1 MSEPENLPK
10 NNPISRSENP
20 QSQSPNPQSKN
31 PQSQSPNP
39 QSENPQSAIHNPL
52 PSSGRLPDWAEELAR
67 KYRVGEASHFL
78 LHHNVYDL
86 IRSRNGYVSLLS
98 FLQQELLGNR
108 RVLLYN
114 RSEGVTFDSEETLRA
129 FVAQQRVADPLLD
142 FKTAAQIP
150 RDPARSL
157 PLIER
162 FLYYSDRVAVVI
174 NFLETIFPAG
184 EIGHLSSDDR
194 NTLVSMQRW
203 LTSPRFIETGNLVI
217 LITESVSDV
226 HPRIRENS
234 RLAAIKIPYPDEEER
249 GDFAKQFLA
258 SYPIEKN
265 DLKDDQLAAMTSGL
279 NLVHLRSLLCA
290 AREPDDGLT
299 FDDVRAKKKEIIE
312 SECAGLIEFV
322 TPRHGLESVGGM
334 REAKEYLRDIAEMI
348 RQGRR
353 EEAPMGILICGP
365 VGTGKTFLA
374 ECFAKDC
381 GLNVVEFKNFRDKW
395 VGSTEANLEK
405 ILHLLQTLAPIVVL
419 IDEADAALGTREM
432 DGDSGVNQRVFSKI
446 AAAMSDTE
454 NRGRILWILMTSRP
468 DRLPIDLKR
477 QGRCEEHIALFYPET
492 AEERLEIARAM
503 ARKNKIQNQIA
514 DWSPISDNKLHLSGA
529 DIESILIRARRSAR
543 IAGHDQV
550 TNEVLAA
557 VASEFTPARDDQ
569 AVEYQELVAARE
581 ATSRAMIPPRFR
593 DMTSDEIARR
603 LEILRPLI
611 R

>member
-1 MSEPENLPK
+1 MSEPDKIQK
-10 NNPISRSENP
+10 NNPSSKSGNP
-20 QSQSPNPQSKN
+20 QSAIH
-31 PQSQSPNP
+31 NP
-39 QSENPQSAIHNPL
+39 QSENPQSAIHNLL
-52 PSSGRLPDWAEELAR
+52 PASDVLPGWAKELAQ
-67 KYRVGEASHFL
+67 KYRSGEASHFL

-86 IRSRNGYVSLLS
+86 NKSHGGYVSLLA
-98 FLQQELLGNR
+98 FLRQELLGAKR
-108 RVLLYN
+108 ILLYN

-142 FKTAAQIP
+142 VKTAAQIP
-150 RDPARSL
+150 RDPARAL

-162 FLYYSDRVAVVI
+162 FLYYSDKVAVVI

-184 EIGHLSSDDR
+184 EIGYLSNDDR

-203 LTSPRFIETGNLVI
+203 LTNPRFLETDNLVI
-217 LITESVSDV
+217 LITESLADI

-234 RLAAIKIPYPDEEER
+234 RLAAIKIPYPGEEQR

-265 DLKDDQLAAMTSGL
+265 DLKDDQLAALTSGL

-290 AREPDDGLT
+290 ARDSDDGLT
-299 FDDVRAKKKEIIE
+299 LDDVRVKKKEIIE

-492 AEERLEIARAM
+492 AEERLEIAQAM
-503 ARKNKIQNQIA
+503 ARKNKIKHQIT
-514 DWSPISDNKLHLSGA
+514 DWTPITESKLHLSGA
-529 DIESILIRARRSAR
+529 DIESILIRLRRSAR
-543 IAGHDQV
+543 IAGHGEAG
-550 TNEVLAA
+550 NEDLAS
-557 VASEFTPARDDQ
+557 VAAEFTPARDDQ

-593 DMTSDEIARR
+593 HMTSEEIARR
-603 LEILRPLI
+603 LEILRLLT

>member
-1 MSEPENLPK
+1 MSEPENPPK
-10 NNPISRSENP
+10 NNPISKSQNP
-20 QSQSPNPQSKN
+20 QSQRPNPQSKN
-31 PQSQSPNP
+31 PQS
-39 QSENPQSAIHNPL
+39 AINNPL
-52 PSSGRLPDWAEELAR
+52 PSSERLPTWAEELAR
-67 KYRVGEASHFL
+67 KYRAGEASHFL

-98 FLQQELLGNR
+98 FLQQELLGAR

-114 RSEGVTFDSEETLRA
+114 LSEGVTFDSEETLRA
-129 FVAQQRVADPLLD
+129 FVAQQRVADPLLNY
-142 FKTAAQIP
+142 KTAAQIP
-150 RDPARSL
+150 RDPARAL

-162 FLYYSDRVAVVI
+162 FLYYSDKVAVVI

-217 LITESVSDV
+217 LIAESVSDV

-234 RLAAIKIPYPDEEER
+234 RLAAIKIPYPDEKER

-265 DLKDDQLAAMTSGL
+265 DLNDDQLAAMTSGL

-290 AREPDDGLT
+290 AREPDDGLSY
-299 FDDVRAKKKEIIE
+299 DDVRAKKKEIIE

-405 ILHLLQTLAPIVVL
+405 ILYLLQTLAPIVVL
-419 IDEADAALGTREM
+419 IDEADAALGTRET

-477 QGRCEEHIALFYPET
+477 QGRCEEHIALFYPDT

-503 ARKNKIQNQIA
+503 ARKNKIQNQIT
-514 DWSPISDNKLHLSGA
+514 DWSPITETKLHLSGA

-543 IAGHDQV
+543 IAGHGQV
-550 TNEVLAA
+550 TNEVLAS

-569 AVEYQELVAARE
+569 AIEYQELVAARE

-593 DMTSDEIARR
+593 HMTSEEIAQR
-603 LEILRPLI
+603 LEILRLLI

>member
-1 MSEPENLPK
+1 MP
-10 NNPISRSENP
+10 
-20 QSQSPNPQSKN
+20 
-31 PQSQSPNP
+31 
-39 QSENPQSAIHNPL
+39 A
-52 PSSGRLPDWAEELAR
+52 WAEELAR
-67 KYRVGEASHFL
+67 KYRAGEASHFL
-78 LHHNVYDL
+78 LHHNIYDL
-86 IRSRNGYVSLLS
+86 IRSRNGYVSLLA
-98 FLQQELLGNR
+98 FLQQELLGNKR
-108 RVLLYN
+108 IVLYN
-114 RSEGVTFDSEETLRA
+114 RSEGITFDSEETLRA

-150 RDPARSL
+150 RDPARAL

-162 FLYYSDRVAVVI
+162 FLYYSDKVAVVI

-184 EIGHLSSDDR
+184 AIGHLSSDDR
-194 NTLVSMQRW
+194 NALVSMQRW
-203 LTSPRFIETGNLVI
+203 LTSSRFLETDNLVV
-217 LITESVSDV
+217 LIAESLADV

-234 RLAAIKIPYPDEEER
+234 RLAAIKVPYPDEAQR
-249 GDFAKQFLA
+249 SDFIKDFLA
-258 SYPIEKN
+258 HYPIEKN
-265 DLKDDQLAAMTSGL
+265 DLSNDQLAGMTSGL

-290 AREPDDGLT
+290 ARESDDGLT
-299 FDDVRAKKKEIIE
+299 FDDVRVKKKEIIE

-322 TPRHGLESVGGM
+322 TPRHGLDSVGGL
-334 REAKEYLRDIAEMI
+334 REAKEYLHDIAGTI
-348 RQGRR
+348 RAGNR

-405 ILHLLQTLAPIVVL
+405 ILYLLQTLAPIVVL
-419 IDEADAALGTREM
+419 IDEADAALGTRET

-492 AEERLEIARAM
+492 PEERREIAEAM
-503 ARKNKIQNQIA
+503 ARKNRIENRIT
-514 DWSPISDNKLHLSGA
+514 DWSPVANSPLHLSGA
-529 DIESILIRARRSAR
+529 DIESILIRARRIAR
-543 IAGHDQV
+543 IAGHDKV
-550 TNEVLAA
+550 INEDLAF

-569 AVEYQELVAARE
+569 AIEYQELVAARE
-581 ATSRAMIPPRFR
+581 ATSRAMVPHRFR
-593 DMTSDEIARR
+593 HMTSAEIARR
-603 LEILRPLI
+603 LEVLRPLI